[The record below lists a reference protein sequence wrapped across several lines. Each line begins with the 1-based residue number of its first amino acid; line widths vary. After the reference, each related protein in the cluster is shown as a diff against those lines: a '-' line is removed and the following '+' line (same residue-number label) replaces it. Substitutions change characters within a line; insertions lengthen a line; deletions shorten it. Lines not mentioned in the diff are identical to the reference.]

1 MILGSVE
8 EDNSNLRWIRQ
19 TVSNPTSDYL
29 TVIEVQVAM
38 LESQCK
44 SMSTRIELRLVQHDN
59 LFGKKGQII
68 ISIHLVI
75 CWVFRMHT
83 GAWHQL
89 LWRLKA
95 KIALILMRFFLPD
108 TLKDRMTSE

>member
-1 MILGSVE
+1 MTNAGRPTILGSVE
-8 EDNSNLRWIRQ
+8 EGNSNLRWIRQ

-59 LFGKKGQII
+59 LFGKKWQKKADYYK
-68 ISIHLVI
+68 HLL
-75 CWVFRMHT
+75 
-83 GAWHQL
+83 GDL
-89 LWRLKA
+89 LG
-95 KIALILMRFFLPD
+95 F
-108 TLKDRMTSE
+108 